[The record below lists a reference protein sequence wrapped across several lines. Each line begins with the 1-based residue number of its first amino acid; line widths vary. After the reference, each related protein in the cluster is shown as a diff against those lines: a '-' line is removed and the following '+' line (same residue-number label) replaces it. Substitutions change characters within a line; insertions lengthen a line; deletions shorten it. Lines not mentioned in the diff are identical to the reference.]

1 MTHDTPRVGLGIII
15 EDGKGKILIA
25 KRTTKHAPKYSI
37 PGGKLE
43 RGETFEQGAIREV
56 QEEHGITII
65 NPKVIA
71 VTNNLETYAEEGV
84 HFISIIL
91 LAKSFEGKP
100 EIMEPHKCSE
110 ILWVDPR
117 KLPQPHFDASRLG
130 VECYLK
136 DSFYQGFGPK
146 RP

>member
-1 MTHDTPRVGLGIII
+1 MANNTPRVGLGIII
-15 EDGKGKILIA
+15 EDEAGNILVA

-43 RGETFEQGAIREV
+43 PGETFEQGAIREV

-65 NPKVIA
+65 NAKVIA
-71 VTNNLETYAEEGV
+71 VTNNLETYKEEGV
-84 HFISIIL
+84 HSISIVL
-91 LAKSFEGKP
+91 LAKSFEGEPK
-100 EIMEPHKCSE
+100 IMEPHKCSE

-117 KLPQPHFDASRLG
+117 KLPLPHFDASRLG

-136 DSFYQGFGPK
+136 NSFYEGIRG
-146 RP
+146 